1 MQPSNANIEDKY
13 EQYRS
18 NRKTRMSGGKLQI
31 LQECSATL
39 VFNDNDRSHILEPI
53 EKLQADNDGS
63 LRLPRST
70 VIVAEGVYNGCWH
83 PKEEVGFWE
92 KPIYDPKTLKTSAI
106 PVLNLNT
113 ANGIGA
119 LGFIQNRLLAGRTP
133 ELSIG
138 FWCTEEMEEVVI
150 DGVKTKIWTVRN
162 WEYDHV
168 ALVYR
173 GACSPEDG
181 AGIGLKKNNL
191 IKMEEKVMT
200 ENKEKEAGEE
210 KKELIAE
217 TIVIDKT
224 QKGDFVSR
232 EEFQKGVQEEL
243 AKTIE
248 ENKRKEKLELFQNAI
263 KKEDWDEAKKLN
275 PYNEEA
281 TKTNKDKYLDALDE
295 RIVELEKRG
304 SGRTTPTRDM
314 MPSGTPSNVA
324 EKQDKDS
331 KAYKIRSARTTK
343 LLLDLVAKH
352 PDQRLEIVK
361 KADDYDDVPEWIL
374 ERF

>member
-83 PKEEVGFWE
+83 PKEEAEAGLPTLDKQPFLLDHEHRVLAEVGFWE

-248 ENKRKEKLELFQNAI
+248 ENKRKEKLELFQ
-263 KKEDWDEAKKLN
+263 KL
-275 PYNEEA
+275 Y
-281 TKTNKDKYLDALDE
+281 
-295 RIVELEKRG
+295 
-304 SGRTTPTRDM
+304 
-314 MPSGTPSNVA
+314 
-324 EKQDKDS
+324 
-331 KAYKIRSARTTK
+331 
-343 LLLDLVAKH
+343 
-352 PDQRLEIVK
+352 
-361 KADDYDDVPEWIL
+361 IL
-374 ERF
+374 